1 MRYPM
6 FLAQYDVGR
15 KRLFAVSHRT
25 RLPVETLAQLLPI
38 KHQFGITRVA
48 NVTGLDRIGLP
59 VVLAVR
65 PNSRSVA
72 VSQGKGT
79 SLEAAKA
86 SAVMEAIELWHAENF
101 LRPMIYASH
110 SEIDR
115 RGGVIDV
122 SRLPRVKTSRY
133 SEHLRMHWVEGS
145 NLMSGEPLLVPHE
158 MVHADY
164 AYPVPPGY
172 GSFPASTNG
181 LASGN
186 HPLEAICHA
195 IWEVVERDAITLW
208 HHLPADRRA
217 ATMID
222 SATIDCPIS
231 NHLLRS
237 IERAGL
243 DVALWDATSDIGIAT
258 IYCLLTDRADLQGH
272 IGVGSGT
279 HADSRVALARTLTEA
294 VQTRMNYITGS
305 RDDLRLEEFMTQ
317 GRGKKAQ
324 EAKTLLKRTT
334 PLRDFAAIPDRPVP
348 TFREDLDWLM
358 IRLGAVGIDQI
369 ACVDLSSELPDLSIV
384 RVVIPGLE
392 SPHDDDTFVPGPR
405 AIAAASQ

>member
-1 MRYPM
+1 MI
-6 FLAQYDVGR
+6 LAQSDVGR
-15 KRLFAVSHRT
+15 KRLFAGSHRT
-25 RLPVETLAQLLPI
+25 RVPVETLEQLLPI
-38 KHQFGITRVA
+38 KHRFGITRVA

-59 VVLAVR
+59 VVLATR

-101 LRPMIYASH
+101 LRPMIYASN
-110 SEIDR
+110 SEIEQSGR
-115 RGGVIDV
+115 VIDV
-122 SRLPRVKTSRY
+122 SRLPRVKDGRY
-133 SEHLRMHWVEGS
+133 SEYLRMHWVESS
-145 NLMSGEPLLVPHE
+145 NLVTGEPILIPHE

-164 AYPVPPGY
+164 SHPFPPGH
-172 GSFPASTNG
+172 GSFHASTNG

-208 HHLPADRRA
+208 HQLPVDRRT

-222 SATIDCPIS
+222 PATIDCPIS
-231 NHLLRS
+231 ADILLC
-237 IERAGL
+237 IQRAGL
-243 DVALWDATSDIGIAT
+243 NVALWDATSDVGIAT
-258 IYCLLTDRADLQGH
+258 FHCLITDRDDPQGH

-317 GRGKKAQ
+317 GRAQKAQ
-324 EAKTLLKRTT
+324 EAKALLRNAT
-334 PLRDFAAIPDRPVP
+334 PLRDFTAIPSHIAE
-348 TFREDLDWLM
+348 TFREDLDWL
-358 IRLGAVGIDQI
+358 IQRLASIGVDQI
-369 ACVDLSSELPDLSIV
+369 ACVDLSSGIPNLAVCRI
-384 RVVIPGLE
+384 VIPGLE
-392 SPHDDDTFVPGPR
+392 APHDDDTFVPGPR
-405 AIAAASQ
+405 ALGAATQ